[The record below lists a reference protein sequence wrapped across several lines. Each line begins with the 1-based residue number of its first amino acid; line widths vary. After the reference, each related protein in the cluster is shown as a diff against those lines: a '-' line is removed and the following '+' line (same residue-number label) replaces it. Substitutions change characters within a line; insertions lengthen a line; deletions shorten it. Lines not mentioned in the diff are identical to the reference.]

1 MAEHNNT
8 YYENGPRLAT
18 FKRSE
23 TEEQRINLSSF
34 EGHLYVQLST
44 WRKDGEGILRAL
56 KTQSIRRRELDE
68 VIAAL
73 TQAKEMMDPQPVAP
87 GSVT

>member
-1 MAEHNNT
+1 MAESNNT
-8 YYENGPRLAT
+8 YSENGPRLAT

-44 WRKDGEGILRAL
+44 WRKDEEGKLRVV
-56 KTQSIRRRELDE
+56 KTQSIRRREVGE
-68 VIAAL
+68 FIAAL
-73 TQAKEMMDPQPVAP
+73 TRAQEMMDDETAS
-87 GSVT
+87 GSTG